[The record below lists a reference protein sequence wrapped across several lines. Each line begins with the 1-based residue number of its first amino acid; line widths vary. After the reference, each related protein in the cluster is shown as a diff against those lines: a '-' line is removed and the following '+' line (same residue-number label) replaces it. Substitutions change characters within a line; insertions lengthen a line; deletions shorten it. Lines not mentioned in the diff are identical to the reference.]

1 MTHRAAAAFLSSF
14 LVLPACLPDETR
26 TPPGALVVEMVG
38 NEATNTEVESADG
51 WALKLSRVYA
61 SVGHIELTGDG
72 CEAYSEA
79 DYSRILDLG
88 RAEPQRVSLSYGL
101 GTCSLSFTIA
111 EPRWNTIV
119 GEGVTAEMAQRFR
132 TPGSDGETE
141 GGASLYLEG
150 EGRRGDTVVR
160 FAWTLRPYLVFSD
173 CRRPAET
180 SAPVVLTSKADQA
193 LGLELDPL
201 ALFRDDSG
209 ELHFQPFAAADS
221 AAQADGEVTLAELRA
236 VSGGTASETLLHDV
250 YYSRLP
256 RIAGLSGAACLGQ
269 IKMCGSDCDD

>member
-1 MTHRAAAAFLSSF
+1 MMYRATAIFLASF
-14 LVLPACLPDETR
+14 VALPACLPDETR
-26 TPPGALVVEMVG
+26 TPPGQLVVEMVG
-38 NEATNTEVESADG
+38 SQATNTEVESADG
-51 WALKLSRVYA
+51 WALKLGRVYA
-61 SVGHIELTGDG
+61 SIGHVELTGDA

-79 DYSRILDLG
+79 SYSRILDLG
-88 RAEPQRVSLSYGL
+88 RAAPQRVSLSYGL
-101 GTCSLSFTIA
+101 GTCSFSFAIA
-111 EPRWNTIV
+111 EPRWNTID

-173 CRRPAET
+173 CRRPDAT

-209 ELHFQPFAAADS
+209 ELRFQPFAAADS
-221 AAQADGEVTLAELRA
+221 AAPADGEVTLAELRA
-236 VSGGTASETLLHDV
+236 VSGATPSETLLHDI

-256 RIAGLSGAACLGQ
+256 RIARLSGGACRGRVE
-269 IKMCGSDCDD
+269 ICAGDCDD

>member
-1 MTHRAAAAFLSSF
+1 MMHRATAAFLTSF
-14 LVLPACLPDETR
+14 VVLPACLPDETR
-26 TPPGALVVEMVG
+26 TPPGALVVEIIG
-38 NEATNTEVESADG
+38 NQAINTELESADG
-51 WALKLSRVYA
+51 WALKVSRVYA

-88 RAEPQRVSLSYGL
+88 RAEPQRLSLSYGL
-101 GTCSLSFTIA
+101 GPCSLSFTIA
-111 EPRWNTIV
+111 EPRWNTIL

-160 FAWTLRPYLVFSD
+160 FAWTLRPRLVFSD
-173 CRRPAET
+173 CRRPDET
-180 SAPVVLTSKADQA
+180 SASVVLTSKADRA

-209 ELHFQPFAAADS
+209 KLRFESFAAADS
-221 AAQADGEVTLAELRA
+221 VAVADGEVTLAELRA
-236 VSGGTASETLLHDV
+236 VSGAAPSETLLHDV
-250 YYSRLP
+250 YYRRLP
-256 RIAGLSGAACLGQ
+256 RIAGVSGAACLGRIQ
-269 IKMCGSDCDD
+269 ICGSDCDD